1 MNNRIFR
8 PEKVMQAREAV
19 MRGYYDTSRIV
30 DITASLL
37 MRRLKRDVAKLDEA
51 RAKLRS
57 TAGRN
62 SPFWT
67 DCED

>member
-51 RAKLRS
+51 RRQLSQHR
-57 TAGRN
+57 TGI
-62 SPFWT
+62 PFH
-67 DCED
+67 DDYEA